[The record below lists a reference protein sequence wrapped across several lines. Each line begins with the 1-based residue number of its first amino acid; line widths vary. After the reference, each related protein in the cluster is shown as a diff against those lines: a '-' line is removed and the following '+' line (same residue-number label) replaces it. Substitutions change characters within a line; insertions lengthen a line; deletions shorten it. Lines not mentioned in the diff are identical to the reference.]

1 MILFIYTASKEAPFE
16 GMFRA
21 IGSYERIFFSNN
33 NTEIERFNQHEGAHA
48 KDLLPEGL
56 TEPSDDTSC
65 CIPPD
70 DGRIFFIPLEMKD
83 TFMNLLKSLFK
94 KTNWA
99 EDKTSKKPSKDDIGL
114 VGSDDFSQFYDNI
127 EVQTVLKQEEIV
139 DDPRVAELKTL
150 LDQIAQDENEI
161 DVIFVANPNADIT
174 GILMYES
181 TPTPRAQNVDVN
193 ALEMQVKKLAE
204 VFKITKQANLGE
216 LESSVTQLTGGI
228 MSVDAL
234 PGELL
239 LYFISATR
247 DGMEMFQFHR
257 KKFLP
262 QVKDK
267 LTTLGYK

>member
-1 MILFIYTASKEAPFE
+1 MILFIYTASEKTPFE
-16 GMFRA
+16 ELFYP
-21 IGSYERIFFSNN
+21 IGDYKKVILSNQ
-33 NTEIERFNQHEGAHA
+33 EQQIKLFNQHEGAPI
-48 KDLLPEGL
+48 KELLPEGI
-56 TEPSDDTSC
+56 TDPADDTNC

-70 DGRIFFIPLEMKD
+70 DDSIFFIPLEMKD
-83 TFMNLLKSLFK
+83 TFMKLLKQLFGTK
-94 KTNWA
+94 WA
-99 EDKTSKKPSKDDIGL
+99 EDKTTKKPSKDDIRL
-114 VGSDDFSQFYDNI
+114 VGSDDVSQFYDNI
-127 EVQTVLKQEEIV
+127 EVQTVLKPEEIV
-139 DDPRVAELKTL
+139 ADPRVAELKTL

-181 TPTPRAQNVDVN
+181 TPTARAQNVDVD

-216 LESSVTQLTGGI
+216 LKSSVTQLSGGI

-239 LYFISATR
+239 LYLISATP
-247 DGMEMFQFHR
+247 DGMEMFQYYR

-262 QVKDK
+262 DVKDK
-267 LTTLGYK
+267 LTSLGYK